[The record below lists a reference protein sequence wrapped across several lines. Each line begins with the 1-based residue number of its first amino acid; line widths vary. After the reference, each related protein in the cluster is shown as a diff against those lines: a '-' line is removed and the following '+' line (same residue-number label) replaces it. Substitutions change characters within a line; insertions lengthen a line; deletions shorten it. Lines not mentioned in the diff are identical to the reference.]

1 MLVRSFLEKHP
12 DKAIHMMT
20 PGGFVDLTPEQTKAL
35 LNGEGVKA
43 HPGVE
48 GCDMEVEAEELLNE
62 KVHSVNWKDGAYYLM
77 TDYASREE
85 QGEEPQGLRELE
97 ENMENGRKLRERLK
111 ADYEAYIQ
119 ELQEKPA
126 EELIGMAEEIAAT
139 KLVYEELSVEGAFEE
154 YAGYL
159 LQFENPLDVLRDNW
173 QGCEGY
179 ERHEKIDHM
188 LWNMKDKEIGI
199 GDYPMAEQKGEST
212 LRQGVVMC

>member
-1 MLVRSFLEKHP
+1 MLVRKFLEKYP
-12 DKAIHMMT
+12 NSGFHMMT
-20 PGGFVDLTPEQTKAL
+20 PGGFVDLTPEQAKAL
-35 LNGEGVKA
+35 LSGEGVKA
-43 HPGVE
+43 HPGVA
-48 GCDMEVEAEELLNE
+48 GCDVEVEAEELLNE

-97 ENMENGRKLRERLK
+97 ENMENGRKLRERLQD
-111 ADYEAYIQ
+111 DYEAYIK
-119 ELQEKPA
+119 ELKEKPA
-126 EELIGMAEEIAAT
+126 AELIGMAEEIAAT
-139 KLVYEELSVEGAFEE
+139 KLIYEELSIEGGFGE

-188 LWNMKDKEIGI
+188 LWNMKDKGIGI
-199 GDYPMAEQKGEST
+199 GDYPMAGEGAQS
-212 LRQGVVMC
+212 QGVVMC